1 MKCIKMIFA
10 LAVVAG
16 TVVCGQSL
24 LEAQQPQ
31 ADGKLSQRDQLRIK
45 AQQICPVSG
54 QKLGNHGQPIKVKV
68 GKESV
73 YLCCKGLLKK
83 QGRPSALV
91 DHSWQF
97 CKSTAHVP
105 GDEKRAATE
114 TEMDHC
120 RRADCLCLLP
130 SLYQKDRCRSGDLSE
145 QGRRSVCRDITKVI
159 ETITTDLRIH

>member
-16 TVVCGQSL
+16 TVVCGQNL
-24 LEAQQPQ
+24 LEAQQLQ

-54 QKLGNHGQPIKVKV
+54 QKLGNHGQPIKVNV

-73 YLCCKGLLKK
+73 YLCCKGCLKSK
-83 QGRPSALV
+83 V
-91 DHSWQF
+91 DPQHW
-97 CKSTAHVP
+97 STIHGNFAKAQHMCPVMK
-105 GDEKRAATE
+105 KRAATE

-120 RRADCLCLLP
+120 RRADSLCLLP
-130 SLYQKDRCRSGDLSE
+130 SLYQKDRCRSGNLSE
-145 QGRRSVCRDITKVI
+145 QGRRIVCRDIT
-159 ETITTDLRIH
+159 